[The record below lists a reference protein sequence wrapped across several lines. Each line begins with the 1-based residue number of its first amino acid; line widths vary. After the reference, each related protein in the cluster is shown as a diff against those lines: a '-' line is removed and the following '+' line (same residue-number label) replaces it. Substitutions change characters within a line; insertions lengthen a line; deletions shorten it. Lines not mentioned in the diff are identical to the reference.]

1 MTRFT
6 ELHQSLMKDLI
17 LLATSHYSEV
27 RCQAQ
32 ETLFNCFRSFPYSYR
47 VTLPDVLSI
56 LNKENDTSHEQFKG
70 ALYVVLGHKGSS
82 LLTARDW
89 STLNVLWPALVNAK
103 HSEKPSII
111 RLIDIEITGHVRKTF
126 DTLALNV
133 DIPNSCVEVAKT
145 VWTLNKSQPKPA
157 YGCPTDQEIET
168 ALRIA
173 QKRNETNVDLYKDMV
188 EKLVALMDGTNLYDL
203 IYPSTL

>member
-17 LLATSHYSEV
+17 SLATSHYSEV
-27 RCQAQ
+27 RGQAQ
-32 ETLFNCFRSFPYSYR
+32 DTLFNCFRSFPYSYR
-47 VTLPDVLSI
+47 VTLPDVLN
-56 LNKENDTSHEQFKG
+56 LLKKESDSSHEQFKG

-89 STLNVLWPALVNAK
+89 STLNVLWPALVDAK

-111 RLIDIEITGHVRKTF
+111 RLIDFEITGHVRKAF
-126 DTLALNV
+126 DTLSLSV
-133 DIPNSCVEVAKT
+133 DIPKSCVEVAKT

-157 YGCPTDQEIET
+157 FSYPTDHEIEK
-168 ALRIA
+168 ALQMA
-173 QKRNETNVDLYKDMV
+173 HKRNETNIDLYKDLV
-188 EKLVALMDGTNLYDL
+188 EKLVALMDGSKL
-203 IYPSTL
+203 